1 MLSNKKRHTIEFWT
15 RKGIRHQIL
24 SKTII
29 LLDLLLLLI
38 VHSSPIL
45 PLLMLTWQQ
54 MIFRLVDEVKILVDI
69 AKLTQQCEH
78 HSHLNFCMAKAWW
91 HGCVVTQLGDTILD
105 LPK

>member
-1 MLSNKKRHTIEFWT
+1 MLSNKKRHTVEFWT
-15 RKGIRHQIL
+15 RKGIRHYIL

-45 PLLMLTWQQ
+45 PLLMLTWHQ
-54 MIFRLVDEVKILVDI
+54 MIFRLVEGVKMLADI

-78 HSHLNFCMAKAWW
+78 HNHLNFCMAKAWW

-105 LPK
+105 LLK